1 MSQLFLIYVSYR
13 LNSQY
18 QILISP
24 TLSMFWFIYLT
35 ATSNPFTRSSQS
47 WFCRAPMGRDW
58 TAQSKCMCNLVV
70 VSTATNVE
78 SLTDPT
84 LSRPRNLL
92 SAMWQYWRVS
102 PMCVEDIY
110 ICIYIYTAV
119 CKNSEPLIYISIYIY
134 GVYCGKVLI
143 LENIP
148 GHKKIINM

>member
-18 QILISP
+18 QMLP

-110 ICIYIYTAV
+110 I
-119 CKNSEPLIYISIYIY
+119 SIYIY
-134 GVYCGKVLI
+134 SCLQKFGAFDIYQYIHIWSALWEGFNFRKHSWTQK
-143 LENIP
+143 N
-148 GHKKIINM
+148 H